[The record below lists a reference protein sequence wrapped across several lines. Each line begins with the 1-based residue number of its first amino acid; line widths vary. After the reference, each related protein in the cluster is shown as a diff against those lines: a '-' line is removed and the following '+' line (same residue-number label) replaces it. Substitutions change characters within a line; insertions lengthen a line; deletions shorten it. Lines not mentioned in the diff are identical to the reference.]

1 MAHFAVLL
9 RRYEKY
15 ELWMAVVAIEH
26 AVLAIKSFV
35 GSIAQEEPHKVTVA
49 KRDQAAAE
57 ADLRLEKE
65 ALRRRQDAGH
75 YENGASGVSQ
85 PTFCK
90 QASRCGRRRLSAS
103 ERQPLAKADV
113 RTRGRGLDSNAT
125 MYEYILRKRFAE
137 LSLSCLAGTLQL
149 VPSPTGRTSDGPRP

>member
-1 MAHFAVLL
+1 
-9 RRYEKY
+9 
-15 ELWMAVVAIEH
+15 MAVVLIEH

-85 PTFCK
+85 PTFL
-90 QASRCGRRRLSAS
+90 QASKLSSA
-103 ERQPLAKADV
+103 
-113 RTRGRGLDSNAT
+113 
-125 MYEYILRKRFAE
+125 
-137 LSLSCLAGTLQL
+137 
-149 VPSPTGRTSDGPRP
+149 

>member
-1 MAHFAVLL
+1 
-9 RRYEKY
+9 
-15 ELWMAVVAIEH
+15 MAVVLIEH

-85 PTFCK
+85 PL
-90 QASRCGRRRLSAS
+90 AS
-103 ERQPLAKADV
+103 
-113 RTRGRGLDSNAT
+113 
-125 MYEYILRKRFAE
+125 RKRFAE
-137 LSLSCLAGTLQL
+137 SRFALAGTLQL
-149 VPSPTGRTSDGPRP
+149 VPSPKSDGPRP

>member
-26 AVLAIKSFV
+26 AVLAIKSLV

-85 PTFCK
+85 PTFL
-90 QASRCGRRRLSAS
+90 QASKPARS
-103 ERQPLAKADV
+103 P
-113 RTRGRGLDSNAT
+113 RGRLRAT
-125 MYEYILRKRFAE
+125 ARVVRATPPARLRA
-137 LSLSCLAGTLQL
+137 AAPGQG
-149 VPSPTGRTSDGPRP
+149 GRANQRARP